1 VRAKHRRD
9 ESIEPAHDPARYDGN
24 THRSMQETVLV
35 TESSA
40 VPRALSGIRV
50 VDASRVLAGPWAT
63 QLLAD
68 LGADVIKV
76 ERPGTGDDTR
86 SFGPPWFH
94 GAQGEREAA
103 YFTCANRNKR
113 SIALDLT
120 RAEDVALLREMA
132 SEADVFVEN
141 FKVGS
146 LARHGLDYASLAAR
160 NPRIVYCSITG
171 FGQHGP
177 YSELPGYDF
186 IVQAVGGLM
195 SITGEAD
202 GSPMKVGVALSD
214 ILTGLYACNGI
225 LAALHQRFQSGRGQ
239 YIETA
244 LLDVQVATLA
254 NQAAA
259 FLATG
264 RNPRRHGNAHPSIV
278 PYQTFETSDGVIAIA
293 VGNDAQFTALCEVLE
308 RPSLATDARFQTN
321 AQRVAERDLLIPEL
335 QRALRTRGSR
345 TWLASLA
352 AAGVPAGP
360 VNTIEDVF
368 SDPHVI
374 ERQLRVTLPH
384 SRLGSIPGVACPLR
398 MSDSPAVLDRGPPAL
413 DEHGEEIRHQY
424 R

>member
-1 VRAKHRRD
+1 MT
-9 ESIEPAHDPARYDGN
+9 EP
-24 THRSMQETVLV
+24 
-35 TESSA
+35 SA

-68 LGADVIKV
+68 LGADVVKV

-86 SFGPPWFH
+86 SFGPPWFR
-94 GAQGEREAA
+94 GANGEREAA

-113 SIALDLT
+113 SIALDLA
-120 RAEDVALLREMA
+120 RAEDAALLVEMA

-146 LARHGLDYASLAAR
+146 LARYGLDYASLSAR
-160 NPRIVYCSITG
+160 NPRVVYCSITG

-195 SITGEAD
+195 SITGEAS
-202 GSPMKVGVALSD
+202 GPPMKVGVALSD

-225 LAALHQRFQSGRGQ
+225 LAALHQRNQSGRGQ
-239 YIETA
+239 FIETA
-244 LLDVQVATLA
+244 LLDVQVAALA
-254 NQAAA
+254 NQAAS

-264 RNPRRHGNAHPSIV
+264 YNPRRHGNAHPSIV
-278 PYQTFETSDGVIAIA
+278 PYQTFETSDGVIAVA
-293 VGNDAQFTALCEVLE
+293 VGNDAQFTALCKVLE
-308 RPSLATDARFQTN
+308 RPSLSADPRFRTN
-321 AQRVAERDLLIPEL
+321 AKRVAERDLLIPEL
-335 QRALRTRGSR
+335 QRAFRRSSSR
-345 TWLASLA
+345 KWLALLA
-352 AAGVPAGP
+352 DAGVPAGP
-360 VNTIEDVF
+360 VNTIEQVF

-384 SRLGSIPGVACPLR
+384 GRLGTVPGVACPVR
-398 MSDSPAVLDRGPPAL
+398 MSDSPPVLERGPPAL
-413 DEHGEEIRHQY
+413 DEHGEQIRLEMK
-424 R
+424 RRR

>member
-1 VRAKHRRD
+1 
-9 ESIEPAHDPARYDGN
+9 
-24 THRSMQETVLV
+24 M

-40 VPRALSGIRV
+40 VPHALSGIRV
-50 VDASRVLAGPWAT
+50 IDVSRVLAGPWAT

-68 LGADVIKV
+68 LGADVVKV

-86 SFGPPWFH
+86 AFGPPWFQ
-94 GAQGEREAA
+94 GAKGERESA

-120 RAEDVALLREMA
+120 RTEDAALLVEMA
-132 SEADVFVEN
+132 GEADVFVEN

-146 LARHGLDYASLAAR
+146 LARHGLDYAALSAR

-177 YSELPGYDF
+177 YADLPGYDF

-195 SITGEAD
+195 SITGETN

-225 LAALHQRFQSGRGQ
+225 LAALHQRAQTGRGQ
-239 YIETA
+239 HIETA

-254 NQAAA
+254 NQAAS

-264 RNPRRHGNAHPSIV
+264 CNPRRLGNAHPSIV
-278 PYQTFETSDGVIAIA
+278 PYQTFETSDGVIAVA
-293 VGNDAQFTALCEVLE
+293 VGNDAQFVALCEVLE
-308 RPSLATDARFQTN
+308 RPSLAADARFETN
-321 AQRVAERDLLIPEL
+321 AQRVAERDILIPEL
-335 QRALRTRGSR
+335 QRALRRRRSR
-345 TWLASLA
+345 VWLARLGD
-352 AAGVPAGP
+352 AGVPAGP
-360 VNTIEDVF
+360 VNTIHDVF

-384 SRLGSIPGVACPLR
+384 ARLGTVPGVACPVR
-398 MSDSPAVLDRGPPAL
+398 MSDSPPVLDRGPPVL
-413 DEHGEEIRHQY
+413 DEHGEQIRLEMK
-424 R
+424 RRRSSAGR

>member
-1 VRAKHRRD
+1 MMENTRRL
-9 ESIEPAHDPARYDGN
+9 
-24 THRSMQETVLV
+24 MQETVLV
-35 TESSA
+35 RESSA

-50 VDASRVLAGPWAT
+50 VDVSRVLAGPWAT

-86 SFGPPWFH
+86 SFGPPWFQ
-94 GAQGEREAA
+94 GAHGEREAA

-120 RAEDVALLREMA
+120 RAEDAALLMEMA

-146 LARHGLDYASLAAR
+146 LARYGLDYASLAAC
-160 NPRIVYCSITG
+160 NPRVVYCSITG
-171 FGQHGP
+171 FGQQGP

-195 SITGEAD
+195 SITGEA
-202 GSPMKVGVALSD
+202 GGPPMKVGVALSD

-225 LAALHQRFQSGRGQ
+225 LAALHQRGQSGRGQ
-239 YIETA
+239 YVETA

-254 NQAAA
+254 NQAAS

-264 RNPRRHGNAHPSIV
+264 YNPHRHGNAHPSIV

-293 VGNDAQFTALCEVLE
+293 VGNDAQFAALCEVLE
-308 RPSLATDARFQTN
+308 RPSLAADPRFRTN
-321 AQRVAERDLLIPEL
+321 ARRVAERDLLIPEL
-335 QRALRTRGSR
+335 QRALRRRGSR
-345 TWLASLA
+345 EWLARLA
-352 AAGVPAGP
+352 DAGVPAGP
-360 VNTIEDVF
+360 VNTIEQVF

-384 SRLGSIPGVACPLR
+384 GRLGTIPGVACPVR
-398 MSDSPAVLDRGPPAL
+398 MSDSPAVLDRGPPGL
-413 DEHGEEIRHQY
+413 DEHGEEIRLEMK
-424 R
+424 RRGRGAE